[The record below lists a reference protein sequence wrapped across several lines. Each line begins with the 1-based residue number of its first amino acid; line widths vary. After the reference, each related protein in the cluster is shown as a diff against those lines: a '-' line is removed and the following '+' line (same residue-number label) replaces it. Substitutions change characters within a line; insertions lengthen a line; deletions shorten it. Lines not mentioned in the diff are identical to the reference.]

1 MMLSVDGGAQAIFT
15 SPITQEYPTIF
26 TTDFKDINRNLFIEP
41 ETITLTTDTEDGKII
56 DVFDVIEIKDEG
68 GLLKFL
74 CVTRTGEKLV
84 TVIIPVQEKIE
95 IIDIYRP
102 SSVTGEVEQ
111 IRLWVN

>member
-1 MMLSVDGGAQAIFT
+1 MIFKGSVLGFLMMLSVDGGAQAIFT

-74 CVTRTGEKLV
+74 
-84 TVIIPVQEKIE
+84 
-95 IIDIYRP
+95 
-102 SSVTGEVEQ
+102 
-111 IRLWVN
+111 